1 MHLKQLTTN
10 KLKKAPESLKSNK
23 KITRN

>member
-1 MHLKQLTTN
+1 MHLKQLTID
-10 KLKKAPESLKSNK
+10 KLKKAPGSLQSNK